1 MLWVRLLDAVT
12 STLMNVSM
20 NFSPSRITSR
30 ILRVIVPLSF
40 AALAAGVFAQS
51 ADTAVS
57 TKTNTTFPAGSIQST
72 EAAEAALAAVVKE
85 RKDIEARYAAEEKAC
100 HPKFLATSCIDQA
113 QERRYQAMS
122 QLRKVE
128 VEANAF
134 KRQSRVTQRDKAL
147 SEHLSKE
154 EAKQQERA
162 KRQQPT
168 ESAEEGPAENAPEPA
183 AAPSRTKTRIFT
195 DRAAQHEAKMKQIR
209 EEEAANAQ
217 ERAENVAAY
226 ERKVQEAQL
235 RQQKVAERKAEKE
248 KKRKSKEGLPSE
260 SGTKPE

>member
-1 MLWVRLLDAVT
+1 
-12 STLMNVSM
+12 M
-20 NFSPSRITSR
+20 NFSLSRIVSRMFR
-30 ILRVIVPLSF
+30 ILVPLSF
-40 AALAAGVFAQS
+40 VALAAGVSAQPAS
-51 ADTAVS
+51 TAVS
-57 TKTNTTFPAGSIQST
+57 TNTATTYPAGSIQSI
-72 EAAEAALAAVVKE
+72 EAADAALAAVVKE

-134 KRQSRVTQRDKAL
+134 KRQARVTQRDKAL

-154 EAKQQERA
+154 EAKQQERE
-162 KRQQPT
+162 KRQQPR
-168 ESAEEGPAENAPEPA
+168 ESADEEPAENVPEPA

-195 DRAAQHEAKMKQIR
+195 DRTAQHEAKMKQLR
-209 EEEAANAQ
+209 EEEAASAQ

-226 ERKVQEAQL
+226 ERKVQDAQL

-248 KKRKSKEGLPSE
+248 MKRKKKEGLPPE